1 MQTNKTAL
9 NIILLQ
15 KSSPFALFC
24 VCAAVIALFGSS
36 ILLAL
41 IYLVDSLF
49 NFGWVPS
56 DEAETVITFADLFG
70 YIIIAPMLET
80 FILGFFIRLLLR
92 IKLTHLWVCI
102 VSAIGWSAL
111 HALIDPVNFFGT
123 VWSFFIFSHCYLTWL
138 DCSKRQAYYAALVP
152 HMLLNT
158 AVMLTFYTL

>member
-80 FILGFFIRLLLR
+80 FILGFLSDCFCVLN
-92 IKLTHLWVCI
+92 
-102 VSAIGWSAL
+102 S
-111 HALIDPVNFFGT
+111 LICGYV
-123 VWSFFIFSHCYLTWL
+123 
-138 DCSKRQAYYAALVP
+138 
-152 HMLLNT
+152 
-158 AVMLTFYTL
+158 